1 MPLSAA
7 STGGQLPNKR
17 GNGGGE
23 LCAGYKT
30 DDFLCLME
38 PELRASGCPGVSERG
53 LGVCFLT
60 GDPEGEAMKECCL
73 QWAGNSWLWEVP
85 QLCCCP

>member
-17 GNGGGE
+17 GNGKGE

-38 PELRASGCPGVSERG
+38 PELLASGCPGVSERD
-53 LGVCFLT
+53 LGVCFPT
-60 GDPEGEAMKECCL
+60 GDPKGEAMEESCL
-73 QWAGNSWLWEVP
+73 LAVGWQ
-85 QLCCCP
+85 QLAVGSA